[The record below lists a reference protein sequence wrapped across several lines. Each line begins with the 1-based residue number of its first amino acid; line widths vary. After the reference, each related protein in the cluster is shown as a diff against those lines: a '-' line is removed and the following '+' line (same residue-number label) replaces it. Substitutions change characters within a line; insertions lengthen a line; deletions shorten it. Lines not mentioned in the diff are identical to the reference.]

1 MIGMV
6 FAPESPWW
14 LIRKGRLEE
23 AKASLLRLTSPSR
36 VAFDAD
42 QAIALMVVTTENER
56 QSGTGTR
63 YQDCFQGVDRR
74 RTSIACCC
82 WGIQI
87 LSGTG
92 LRVYSTYFYE
102 QAGLPTEQ
110 AFNMS
115 IVQYALGIIGVFVA
129 WAALP
134 RFGRRTLYLYGLA
147 ILAVILLVIG
157 SLGAART
164 AVLLPSNTRNNHVSV
179 SVSISWAIGSMLLA
193 HTFIYDVTI
202 GPVCYALVAE
212 IPSVHL
218 RSKSIVLARMT
229 YNILNIVSNVL
240 TPYMLNP
247 SAWNW
252 GSRTGYF
259 YGGTCVLSLIY
270 TYFCVPEPSG
280 RTYAELGILF
290 QKRTSARRFARTS
303 VGLPAVR
310 EVDVDNHKD
319 E

>member
-14 LIRKGRLEE
+14 LVRKGRLEE

-56 QSGTGTR
+56 QSGTGTS
-63 YQDCFQGVDRR
+63 YQGCFQGVDLR
-74 RTSIACCC
+74 RTLIACCC

-115 IVQYALGIIGVFVA
+115 IVQYALGIVGVFVA

-134 RFGRRTLYLYGLA
+134 RFGRRTLYLCGLV
-147 ILAVILLVIG
+147 ILAAILLVIG
-157 SLGAART
+157 SLGVAR
-164 AVLLPSNTRNNHVSV
+164 ASALPSSNIGNHA
-179 SVSISWAIGSMLLA
+179 SVSISWAIGSMLLV

-212 IPSVHL
+212 IPSVQL

-229 YNILNIVSNVL
+229 YNILNIVSNII

-247 SAWNW
+247 GAWNW
-252 GSRTGYF
+252 GARAGYF
-259 YGGTCVLSLIY
+259 YAGTCVASLVY

-290 QKRTSARRFARTS
+290 QKRTSARRFATTP
-303 VGLPAVR
+303 VDLPGVR
-310 EVDVDNHKD
+310 EVDEADHKD
-319 E
+319 A